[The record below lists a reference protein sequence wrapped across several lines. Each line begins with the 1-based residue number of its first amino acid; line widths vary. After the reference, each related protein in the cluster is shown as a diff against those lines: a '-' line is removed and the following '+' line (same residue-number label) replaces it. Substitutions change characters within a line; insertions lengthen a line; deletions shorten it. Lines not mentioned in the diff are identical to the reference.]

1 MLNGML
7 NIMHKNKNLEKTNVK
22 MIRTQN
28 TNKNDNMLDLDLS
41 LFSIFCNFHKK
52 QEILVD
58 NKIGNQ
64 KIKITKKGTK
74 NGSKKA
80 KDTRKITKK
89 SKN

>member
-7 NIMHKNKNLEKTNVK
+7 NIMHKNKKFRKTNVK

-28 TNKNDNMLDLDLS
+28 TNKNDNMLNLDLS

-64 KIKITKKGTK
+64 KIKII
-74 NGSKKA
+74 
-80 KDTRKITKK
+80 RKRVKTGKIREK
-89 SKN
+89 